1 MTINISKEESTGLY
15 GISVYGI
22 TSADEM
28 GALVAAE
35 SSLRGLLD
43 ALNGRSGGFS
53 VPYKVAVHG
62 TTATLGEAVNN
73 GVV

>member
-1 MTINISKEESTGLY
+1 MTINIKKEEGTGVY

-22 TSADEM
+22 TSADEI
-28 GALVAAE
+28 GVLAEAE
-35 SSLRGLLD
+35 SSLRAVLD

-62 TTATLGEAVNN
+62 TATLEGAVNN
-73 GVV
+73 DVV